1 MAGSSVQLVG
11 HLDLRAGISRW
22 GFRFTGKA
30 FSPALMMGFT
40 PRRNVG
46 LDLALLQGCDVLLA
60 PEAVI
65 QGRRRRRTEFQ
76 GQGGQGG
83 FNFGFVISM
92 VGPA

>member
-1 MAGSSVQLVG
+1 
-11 HLDLRAGISRW
+11 
-22 GFRFTGKA
+22 
-30 FSPALMMGFT
+30 MMGFT

-65 QGRRRRRTEFQ
+65 QGSRRRRTEFQ

-83 FNFGFVISM
+83 FNFGFVIEKGNPRLCRGDLNSLTDPG
-92 VGPA
+92 VV